1 MEFTGERYIPCK
13 ETENQPIEREHWQ
26 RYYFAQSIFT
36 ESSCILDI
44 ASGEGYG
51 SDFLA
56 QKLKYVTG
64 VDINKEAIEHASK
77 KYRRDNLHFCTGD
90 VTKIPLDNCS
100 QDGIVSFETIEHVD
114 EQAQLKFLEESKR
127 ILKSDGI
134 FVVSCPNK
142 SIASDFAYELWG
154 YTNIYH
160 KKEYEIDAF
169 ECLLKKFFK
178 NVKLLYQRT
187 ETNLVLSGTNP
198 EYLKVI
204 WGERK
209 TTSDTQNII
218 AVCSDVPVL
227 DMIPELITL
236 DIDNSYLKFQKNY
249 ADIFK
254 ANAENVKEI
263 SNCQVRLTELQNQS
277 QTLQKNLF
285 QSQNELDN
293 LKNQNQF
300 LISLNTEQQEA
311 LNTLKAENSSQKEA
325 LSTLS
330 SENAMQQ
337 EALKLSTVE
346 RDEYRQISDQRFE
359 KIKKLEA
366 EMTDLQNE
374 LQRRL
379 DQLDLMENSRSWKIT
394 KPLRTI
400 AHAFRNPE
408 D

>member
-1 MEFTGERYIPCK
+1 M
-13 ETENQPIEREHWQ
+13 
-26 RYYFAQSIFT
+26 
-36 ESSCILDI
+36 
-44 ASGEGYG
+44 
-51 SDFLA
+51 
-56 QKLKYVTG
+56 
-64 VDINKEAIEHASK
+64 
-77 KYRRDNLHFCTGD
+77 
-90 VTKIPLDNCS
+90 
-100 QDGIVSFETIEHVD
+100 
-114 EQAQLKFLEESKR
+114 
-127 ILKSDGI
+127 
-134 FVVSCPNK
+134 
-142 SIASDFAYELWG
+142 
-154 YTNIYH
+154 
-160 KKEYEIDAF
+160 
-169 ECLLKKFFK
+169 
-178 NVKLLYQRT
+178 
-187 ETNLVLSGTNP
+187 
-198 EYLKVI
+198 KVI